1 MKHNHIKRYFMRNIY
16 ERRERLRL
24 VFILAS
30 VALVCIFLLI
40 SNTLMKSLEQEER
53 SKMEIWA
60 EATRQL
66 ASVESESDMSLV
78 LKVIQSNTTI
88 PVVILDDTEAPL
100 WYINFDVP
108 KNDSTTYMQRKIN
121 ELKNRNNLIEVV
133 ISDNMSQYLYYD
145 DSVLLK
151 RLSYYPYIQ
160 LIILLLFILLGL
172 FAFDSTK
179 KAEQNQVWVGLSKE
193 TAHQLGTPIS
203 SLMAWI
209 QYLGDNGNV
218 GSDIII
224 EMDKDVVRLKTIA
237 DRFSK
242 IGSEPQLEECDLNEV
257 LLDSIKYMSTRVSKK
272 TAIKTNLLD
281 KKINMKLCAPLFEW
295 VIENLFKN
303 SIDAINGHGEII
315 INEIDEGDRIILEIT
330 DNGKGIPKKNFKTV
344 FRPGY
349 TTKKRGWGLGLTLV
363 KRIIENYHHGKIYVK
378 ESVPNKRT
386 TFCIELKTDK
396 YQA

>member
-40 SNTLMKSLEQEER
+40 SNTLMKALEQEER

-60 EATRQL
+60 DATRQL

-330 DNGKGIPKKNFKTV
+330 DKIGRASCRERV
-344 FRPGY
+344 Y
-349 TTKKRGWGLGLTLV
+349 VLV
-363 KRIIENYHHGKIYVK
+363 
-378 ESVPNKRT
+378 
-386 TFCIELKTDK
+386 
-396 YQA
+396 